1 MKKALIMALALL
13 VGVTL
18 SVQAADQLVQF
29 KAGDIAM
36 TVLDSDGV
44 SPLADA
50 SIKMLSP
57 EDNSV
62 LSETVSDS
70 FGKAVLALD
79 EGRYLLNISDMTLAV
94 MDVSADASVTSCRVV
109 VPAAA
114 MLVAGQ
120 EAKDSKDN
128 KDGGGASASGA
139 AVAGGSGLG
148 SWVVPAGIVAGA
160 AILIGGAWAIIDH
173 QQPSK
178 TIGRHEEPAPVPE
191 QPRKHTPTPAPTP
204 APVPPAPSAI

>member
-1 MKKALIMALALL
+1 MKKLMLLALVALIGFAFSA
-13 VGVTL
+13 
-18 SVQAADQLVQF
+18 QAADQLVQF

-57 EDNSV
+57 EDNAV
-62 LSETVSDS
+62 LAEAVSDR
-70 FGKAVLALD
+70 FGKAILALD
-79 EGRYLLNISDMTLAV
+79 EGRYLLNISDKTLAV
-94 MDVSADASVTSCRVV
+94 MDVAADADIISCRVV
-109 VPAAA
+109 VPAAS

-120 EAKDSKDN
+120 EAKD
-128 KDGGGASASGA
+128 GGKESASGA
-139 AVAGGSGLG
+139 AVAGGATAGGTG
-148 SWVVPAGIVAGA
+148 SSWIVPAGIVAGA

-178 TIGRHEEPAPVPE
+178 TIGRHEETPVEPQQPKHHKKSNPE
-191 QPRKHTPTPAPTP
+191 PN
-204 APVPPAPSAI
+204 PSAV

>member
-13 VGVTL
+13 VGVTM

-62 LSETVSDS
+62 LSETVSDNL
-70 FGKAVLALD
+70 GKAVLALE

-94 MDVSADASVTSCRVV
+94 MDVSADASITSCRVV
-109 VPAAA
+109 VPAAS

-120 EAKDSKDN
+120 EADSDDN
-128 KDGGGASASGA
+128 GGGASVGGA
-139 AVAGGSGLG
+139 
-148 SWVVPAGIVAGA
+148 WIVPAGIVAGA

-178 TIGRHEEPAPVPE
+178 TVGRSEPVPVPPE
-191 QPRKHTPTPAPTP
+191 QPKKHKDIPAPTP
-204 APVPPAPSAI
+204 KPTPTPTPSAV

>member
-18 SVQAADQLVQF
+18 SAQAADQLVQF

-204 APVPPAPSAI
+204 APTPTPSAI